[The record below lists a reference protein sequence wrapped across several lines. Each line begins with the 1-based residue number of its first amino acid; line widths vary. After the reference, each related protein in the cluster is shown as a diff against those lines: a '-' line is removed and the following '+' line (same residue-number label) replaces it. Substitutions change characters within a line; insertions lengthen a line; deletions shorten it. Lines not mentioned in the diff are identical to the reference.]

1 MIGYVMVFS
10 VVFKVFR
17 HHFLH
22 SAVSNHK
29 AVRIFVKMFIIFKL
43 NILSILYCSQSE
55 SQMFAMLHREHGVA
69 SHK

>member
-1 MIGYVMVFS
+1 MVFS
-10 VVFKVFR
+10 VVFRFFS
-17 HHFLH
+17 HNFLH

-29 AVRIFVKMFIIFKL
+29 AVRIFVQMFIIIIQ
-43 NILSILYCSQSE
+43 ILSILYCSQSE